1 MPWLSFFAVGSGA
14 ALGAWM
20 RWGLGLWLNP
30 AFPTVPLG
38 TVTAN
43 LFGGFLMGILMSAA
57 DPLGLAPVTRLLLA
71 TGFLGGLTTF
81 STFSAETTTLLLRQ
95 QYAWA
100 CVAVAVHVGGSLLLT
115 AMGLFLAR
123 GLLGR

>member
-30 AFPTVPLG
+30 VFPTVPLG

-43 LFGGFLMGILMSAA
+43 LFGGFLMGIVMSAA
-57 DPLGLAPVTRLLLA
+57 DPLGLAPATRLLLA

-81 STFSAETTTLLLRQ
+81 STFSAETTTLLLRH

-100 CVAVAVHVGGSLLLT
+100 CLAVAVHVGGSLLLT